1 MAGAATPATRV
12 LAKAGVEHVVIRYDH
27 DPSSHAFG
35 DEAVDALVAEI
46 GAEAAQVFKTLVVEL
61 SGGDIPVAPLAQ
73 MTFPVAPLAQP
84 SWQSRSCPYRGGCR

>member
-12 LAKAGVEHVVIRYDH
+12 LATARVEHVVFKYDH

-61 SGGDIPVAPLAQ
+61 SD
-73 MTFPVAPLAQP
+73 
-84 SWQSRSCPYRGGCR
+84 SDRG